1 MAKAKVYAAFN
12 PKTQEA
18 FTFNSWSECEACVKG
33 KPFRYRGFATLS
45 EAKAWLESGAEYY
58 YDPKAKQEALMKQ
71 YTELDRD
78 AIFCDSGQI
87 SGQNTEVNV
96 SDFNGNSLIKDIRA
110 STSYGKFNE
119 NGYLELPKGK
129 TNNYGE
135 LLGLYLALV
144 YAANKDIK
152 TIYSDSRIVLD
163 YWSVGAYNIDDE
175 ETVKL
180 IKDVYIMRRGYELG
194 GGKILWVSG
203 DVNPA
208 DLGRHKGGIAS
219 KLNKKA

>member
-12 PKTQEA
+12 PKTGESL
-18 FTFNSWSECEACVKG
+18 TFDSWSECEACVKG

-45 EAKAWLESGAEYY
+45 EAKAWLKSGAEYD
-58 YDPKAKQEALMKQ
+58 DPKIKQEALMKQ
-71 YTELDRD
+71 YAELDRN
-78 AIFCDSGQI
+78 ALFCDSGQV
-87 SGQNTEVNV
+87 SGKNTEVNI
-96 SDFNGNSLIKDIRA
+96 SDFNGNSLIKDVRA

-119 NGYLELPKGK
+119 NGYLELPEGK
-129 TNNYGE
+129 SNNYGE
-135 LLGLYLALV
+135 LLAVYLALV
-144 YAANKDIK
+144 YAANKDVK

-163 YWSVGAYNIDDE
+163 YWSVGAYNVDDE

-180 IKDVYIMRRGYELG
+180 IKDVYLMRRGYELG
-194 GGKILWVSG
+194 GGRILWVSG